1 MKKWKLRLFKSGS
14 LAAAAAIMLT
24 AFSLAGAG
32 FRLRTSAEPGD
43 NCTSRIEPSSY
54 IENSIEG
61 SALKR
66 DYTYLYDDGMYA
78 DLMVDM
84 GPFVYTKGNEE
95 GKGALTYRLPYEVK
109 ELKITGI
116 EAQGD
121 PNNSFQ
127 GFWVSKDGS
136 NWEEF
141 EMTPTY
147 VDAIKSAVDY
157 KTRRGV
163 SYYGTRDE
171 GFQYVKVG
179 FGRNWLPGINYLYIP
194 PAEEPDSCTEKVDPA
209 ADGIVVDQ
217 TNTATNVTLARHE
230 HSNSWVHDGVKG
242 MTYNGVPNNGALVT
256 FKLPYAVDELK
267 LTGLEVHWPNDTR
280 GQNRFLGFEVSADG
294 ENWLPFT
301 MVGSNFTFIN
311 TAGERNDNLPKV
323 NLPINRLGVTYYG
336 TSDTRFQ
343 FVRIAFGRDWAP
355 SLCNFYIPANTAGEN
370 CTTQLDPVE
379 ILKSVSDTGSNSS
392 TYGRDD
398 TYKHD
403 GIGVLCFQKEAP
415 NGGKMAF
422 ELPYA
427 VDELKMTGVEII
439 TDTDKTSAPGK
450 LQFQGFRV
458 SADGENWWDFDMTRQ
473 IDEVVGENNGIRREG
488 VTFIGDSDT
497 KFRYVEVTFGKDWI
511 PGIAYFYVP
520 PVAITGMGISGES
533 GLLSGET
540 ATYTLTTQP
549 PYAEIPSHVWS
560 VENGTGTATITQEGV
575 LTAGNPGTV
584 TVKVETD
591 DGSELTASK
600 TVTILDESGMD
611 NCTMR
616 VDPVTSFQSFSDT
629 SGGSSSTYG
638 RDNTY
643 KHDGI
648 GIFCFQQKV
657 DESGKMIFRMPYAV
671 TELKMTG
678 VEIITDGANTNPP
691 GEFHFKNFR
700 VSADGKTWQDFPMA
714 RRIDGFVGGSPN
726 RREGVTLY
734 GTSDTE
740 FRYVEVT
747 FGKNWIPGISY
758 FYVPEA
764 DINLNHYELSLYTE
778 VEAPTLEATLKEG
791 ITGTVTWTSSDPA
804 VVKVDGTGK
813 LTAVAAG
820 TAAITATVGNYKATC
835 EVTVYE
841 GYGPDG
847 CTTVIDA
854 YAYISQSASV
864 TPKRGG
870 TIPIPGGATSPLVYA
885 VAEMNEEPVFVYKL
899 PHAAKELKMTGID
912 DSNNRTAHTFE
923 NFWVSADG
931 ENWEE
936 FPMTRTYE
944 GSGWIAVTLYG
955 KADQEFRYFKVKFS
969 TNAGWCPGIGHL
981 YIPPA
986 DPGPEEKYGASISG
1000 GKPQTVEPEVEGSSF
1015 VAEENGAWHFETD
1028 TQAFAPGQVTYS
1040 FPFAITDYQF
1050 NVLDSFD
1057 PELSGGFTYWASAD
1071 GKTYTQ
1077 LDPDMIYGEVVSTD
1091 WRAFKCAA
1099 YGALDEADDIRY
1111 LQVRM
1116 TGETESRQPG
1126 ILSVQLNATD
1136 YPEREPLPNREQ
1148 PGEGEEELLDTFE
1161 GEGLTTEEGGKA
1173 SDAFQMVREQMDVDG
1188 QGTMEEVLVR
1198 EPGYSDS
1205 FLVYQVGGDVSHV
1218 DIRGYRAAGCE
1229 EEVWLWTSADGENW
1243 EFIEIYDWV
1252 EKTAITGNV
1261 AEFSISSDE
1270 IPVGTRYIK
1279 VELPIVENVT
1289 DLSLHSVQI
1298 LYAGTGGQPGGPEDP
1313 SVPGDPTQPGEDV
1326 KTGVANHLSALLFT
1340 AALSGLAVVTLARTG
1355 RKKRV

>member
-14 LAAAAAIMLT
+14 LAAVAAIMLS
-24 AFSLAGAG
+24 AFSLPGAG
-32 FRLRTSAEPGD
+32 FRLSTSAEPGD
-43 NCTSRIEPSSY
+43 NCTVRIEPSSY

-95 GKGALTYRLPYEVK
+95 GKGALTYRLPYSVK

-127 GFWVSKDGS
+127 GFWVSKDGT

-147 VDAIKSAVDY
+147 VDAIKSAGDY

-163 SYYGTRDE
+163 SYYGTSGE

-209 ADGIVVDQ
+209 ADGVVVAQ
-217 TNTATNVTLARHE
+217 TNTAANVTLARHE

-242 MTYNGVPNNGALVT
+242 MTYNGMPNNGALVT

-267 LTGLEVHWPNDTR
+267 MTGLEIYWPNDTR

-294 ENWLPFT
+294 VSWIPFT
-301 MVGSNFTFIN
+301 MVGSDFTFIN

-370 CTTQLDPVE
+370 CTTQVDPTQ
-379 ILKSVSDTGSNSS
+379 ILKKITDTGSDAT
-392 TYGRDD
+392 TYGRDN

-403 GIGVLCFQKEAP
+403 GIGVLCFQKNAA
-415 NGGKMAF
+415 NGGKMVF

-439 TDTDKTSAPGK
+439 TDTDKTSAPGQ

-458 SADGENWWDFDMTRQ
+458 SADGEVWRNFDMTRQ
-473 IDEVVGENNGIRREG
+473 IDGVVGTANNIRREG
-488 VTFIGDSDT
+488 VTFVGESDS
-497 KFRYVEVTFGKDWI
+497 KFRYVEVDFGKDWI
-511 PGIAYFYVP
+511 PGISYFYIP
-520 PVAITGMGISGES
+520 PIALTGIDIEGENAI
-533 GLLSGET
+533 LSGEEV
-540 ATYTLTTQP
+540 AYTLVTSP
-549 PYAEIPSHVWS
+549 AYADVPSHTWS
-560 VENGTGTATITQEGV
+560 VENGTGTAVITKEGM
-575 LTAGNPGTV
+575 LTAGEPGTV
-584 TVKVETD
+584 TVKVETT
-591 DGSELTASK
+591 DGSQLSASK
-600 TVTILDESGMD
+600 SVTIMD
-611 NCTMR
+611 GSAADSCVVQ
-616 VDPVTSFQSFSDT
+616 VDPADT
-629 SGGSSSTYG
+629 IQGVADTGSAASTYG
-638 RDNTY
+638 RNTTY
-643 KHDGI
+643 KYDGV
-648 GIFCFQQKV
+648 GLYCFWKEAP
-657 DESGKMIFRMPYAV
+657 DGGKMIFKMPYPS

-678 VEIITDGANTNPP
+678 VEIVTKGAVTNPP
-691 GEFHFKNFR
+691 HAFRFNGFR
-700 VSADGKTWQDFPMA
+700 VSADGKNWVDMQMA
-714 RRIDGFVGGSPN
+714 RTLDGYVDADEK
-726 RREGVTLY
+726 REGVIYY
-734 GTSDTE
+734 GASDRE
-740 FRYVEVT
+740 FQYVEVDL
-747 FGKNWIPGISY
+747 GKDWIPGISW
-758 FYVPEA
+758 FYLPEP
-764 DINLNHYELSLYTE
+764 DITLNHYELELYQKGP
-778 VEAPTLEATLKEG
+778 AYTLEATPKEG
-791 ITGTVTWTSSDPA
+791 ITGEVVWSSSNPD
-804 VVKVDGTGK
+804 VIKVEADGK

-820 TAAITATVGNYKATC
+820 SAVITATVGEYSADC
-835 EVTVYE
+835 EVTVKE
-841 GYGPDG
+841 GYGPEG

-854 YAYISQSASV
+854 YAYISQTASI

-870 TIPIPGGATSPLVYA
+870 TITIPGGSTSPLVYA
-885 VAEMNEEPVFVYKL
+885 VAEMNEEPIFTYKL
-899 PHAAKELKMTGID
+899 PHAATELKMTGID
-912 DSNNRTAHTFE
+912 DAGAVGIKHSFE
-923 NFWVSADG
+923 WFQVSADG
-931 ENWEE
+931 KTWVD
-936 FPMTRTYE
+936 FPMERRFD
-944 GSGWIAVTLYG
+944 GGGWIGVTLYG
-955 KADQEFRYFKVKFS
+955 KSDTAFEYFRVKFT

-986 DPGPEEKYGASISG
+986 DPGPAEKYGASISG
-1000 GKPQTVEPEVEGSSF
+1000 GKPHTTEPENEGSQYIVS
-1015 VAEENGAWHFETD
+1015 EDGAWHFETSD
-1028 TQAFAPGQVTYS
+1028 LASAPGQVTYY
-1040 FPFAITDYQF
+1040 FPFAITAYQF
-1050 NVLDSFD
+1050 NMVDSFD
-1057 PELSGGFTYWASAD
+1057 PAKSGGFTYWASAD

-1077 LDPDMIYGEVVSTD
+1077 LDPDMVYGDVVKTD
-1091 WRAFKCAA
+1091 WRAFKCGA
-1099 YGALDEADDIRY
+1099 YGSLDEADQIQY

-1116 TGETESRQPG
+1116 SGEVTDRQPG
-1126 ILSVQLNATD
+1126 IVSVQLNAVD
-1136 YPEREPLPNREQ
+1136 YPEREPLPDMKK
-1148 PGEGEEELLDTFE
+1148 PGEGQDELLDTFE

-1173 SDAFQMVREQMDVDG
+1173 SEAFQMVREQMDVDG

-1205 FLVYQVGGDVSHV
+1205 FLVYQVGGDVAHV

-1243 EFIEIYDWV
+1243 EFIEVYDWV

-1261 AEFSISSDE
+1261 AEFSISSGE

-1313 SVPGDPTQPGEDV
+1313 SVPGDPTLPGEDV
-1326 KTGVANHLSALLFT
+1326 ETGVASHLSALLLT
-1340 AALSGLAVVTLARTG
+1340 AALSGLAVVTLARKG
-1355 RKKRV
+1355 WKKRV